1 MKSCAW
7 PVLSVCAAIWAAYT
21 LGGLYGIAIAA
32 TSMLSMSGI
41 IVALD
46 AYGPITDN
54 AGGIA
59 EMSDLPASV
68 RAVTDPLD
76 AVGNTTKAVTKGYA
90 IGSAGLAALVL
101 FADYTHALEAVGH
114 SVTFDLANPAVII
127 GLFIGGLIPYLFG
140 AMAMEAV
147 GRSAGAVVVEV
158 RRQFK
163 EIPGIMEGTAKPD
176 YSRAVDML
184 TVAAIKEMMIPSLLP
199 VLVPVVVAF
208 GMAFLMGPG
217 SRRAG
222 AGRPADGHHRDRP
235 VRRDLHD
242 HRWRCVGQREEV
254 HRGRSLRRQGFR
266 GAQGCGDRRHGGRSV
281 QGHGRSG
288 GQSAD
293 QDHQHRG
300 AADRAALEAVHRK
313 HGKLRWERL
322 LAPAIR
328 LADNGFPI
336 SPRLHLLL
344 RDDSLLRRDPEALA
358 LYFGPTGEPKAT
370 GTLLRNTELA
380 DVLRRLAHE
389 GSLALHRGEVA
400 AKIAAAV
407 KKRGGDLRL
416 DELSGYRPREREA
429 VCGKFRHW
437 RICGMPPPSSGGIA
451 VLQILGILERGGL
464 PPGDPERP
472 DAVHLFAEAGRLAFA
487 DRARYLADP
496 DFVPVPRREL
506 LSHGYLQQRARLLD
520 LQRAMGHAAPGEL
533 VSGLAHSD
541 GDSPELPATTH
552 LSVVDQEGNAV
563 ALTSSIESVFGS
575 RIQVS
580 GFLLN
585 NQLTDFALG
594 PGRDG
599 KPSANRAEPG
609 KRPMSSMAPTLVF
622 DERGSLYAVL
632 GSPGG
637 SRIINYVARSLLAV
651 LDGKLDPAAALALGH
666 VGNRN
671 GVTEVEQGR
680 IGQGLRRELVR
691 RGHEL
696 QMLDMTSGLHLIVR
710 RDGLWVGAAD
720 PRREGTARG
729 E

>member
-1 MKSCAW
+1 MISGGFRQSTGS
-7 PVLSVCAAIWAAYT
+7 LRAARFCLGLALFLCLQAGQAQSLQPEGSSGFAPRPAAVGKRYMAVT
-21 LGGLYGIAIAA
+21 ANAHATDAALEILQLGGNALDAAIAA
-32 TSMLSMSGI
+32 QWVLNVVEPQSSGI
-41 IVALD
+41 GGGAFLL
-46 AYGPITDN
+46 YWN
-54 AGGIA
+54 ASARQIHAWDGRETA
-59 EMSDLPASV
+59 PASIASDFAMRSDGSLV
-68 RAVTDPLD
+68 PFFDVLASGRAVGVP
-76 AVGNTTKAVTKGYA
+76 
-90 IGSAGLAALVL
+90 GLAA
-101 FADYTHALEAVGH
+101 T
-114 SVTFDLANPAVII
+114 
-127 GLFIGGLIPYLFG
+127 
-140 AMAMEAV
+140 
-147 GRSAGAVVVEV
+147 
-158 RRQFK
+158 
-163 EIPGIMEGTAKPD
+163 
-176 YSRAVDML
+176 
-184 TVAAIKEMMIPSLLP
+184 
-199 VLVPVVVAF
+199 
-208 GMAFLMGPG
+208 
-217 SRRAG
+217 
-222 AGRPADGHHRDRP
+222 
-235 VRRDLHD
+235 
-242 HRWRCVGQREEV
+242 
-254 HRGRSLRRQGFR
+254 
-266 GAQGCGDRRHGGRSV
+266 
-281 QGHGRSG
+281 
-288 GQSAD
+288 
-293 QDHQHRG
+293 
-300 AADRAALEAVHRK
+300 LEAVHRK

-358 LYFGPTGEPKAT
+358 LYFEPTGEPKAT

-451 VLQILGILERGGL
+451 VLQILGLLERGGL

-622 DERGSLYAVL
+622 DERGSLHAVL